1 MKPSKPSG
9 SEGFPKSARVRRR
22 SEFLKIQDTGKKSA
36 AGLLLAMALPRSDR
50 TDETR
55 LGITV
60 SKKVGN
66 AVARARIRRR
76 LRELF
81 RKSRGQL
88 PRGLDLVF
96 VARRGAAEAEASEL
110 GRAFATV
117 ADRLRGMFP

>member
-1 MKPSKPSG
+1 MTASAAG
-9 SEGFPKSARVRRR
+9 FAFPKSARLRRR
-22 SEFLKIQDTGKKSA
+22 REFLQVQDTGKKAA
-36 AGLLLAMALPRSDR
+36 AGLLLAMVLPRANR
-50 TDETR
+50 QDETR

-81 RKSRGQL
+81 RKARGEL

-96 VARRGAAEAEASEL
+96 VARRGAAEAETSEL
-110 GRAFATV
+110 RRAFVTV
-117 ADRLRGMFP
+117 TDRLRGMFP